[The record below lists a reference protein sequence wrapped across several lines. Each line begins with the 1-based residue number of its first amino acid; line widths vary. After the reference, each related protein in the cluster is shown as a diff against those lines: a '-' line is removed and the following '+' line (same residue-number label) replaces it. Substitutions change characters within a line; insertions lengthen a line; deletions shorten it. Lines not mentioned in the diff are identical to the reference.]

1 MDTETLINAISDWPV
16 ILQGVIGSA
25 IFWLILELPKLVS
38 KSLSQMLGFVSKR
51 IEKEGLLRE
60 WLYRKFTSRNGFIN
74 ITQGYLITFDHVLRY
89 LITGLLF
96 ACIAI
101 LVAGIG
107 KLVFSIILAATIYY
121 LLRAL
126 AWLTPKKE
134 WMGDSLSDH
143 WKRVAELEKAFFGKI
158 DEETQEYLDKYSIEE
173 KEKDS

>member
-1 MDTETLINAISDWPV
+1 MDTEKLIEAISDWPV
-16 ILQGVIGSA
+16 ILQGFVGSA
-25 IFWLILELPKLVS
+25 IFWLILEVLKLAS
-38 KSLSQMLGFVSKR
+38 KLLSQILGHVSKR
-51 IEKEGLLRE
+51 IENEILLRE

-74 ITQGYLITFDHVLRY
+74 ITQGYLITFDHVFRY

-101 LVAGIG
+101 LVAGTG

-134 WMGDSLSDH
+134 WMGDNLSNH
-143 WKRVAELEKAFFGKI
+143 WKRVATLEKMFFGKV
-158 DEETQEYLDKYSIEE
+158 DEDTQSFLDKYV
-173 KEKDS
+173 D